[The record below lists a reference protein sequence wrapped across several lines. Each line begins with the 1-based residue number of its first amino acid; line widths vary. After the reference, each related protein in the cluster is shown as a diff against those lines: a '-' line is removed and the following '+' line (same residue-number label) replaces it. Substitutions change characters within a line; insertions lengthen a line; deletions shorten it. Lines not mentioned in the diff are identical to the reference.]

1 MTTEKIIKHLAAL
14 KAKHAELD
22 TLIAEENQRPHPD
35 DIKINDYKRQKLR
48 IKEEISEIE
57 KEMES

>member
-22 TLIAEENQRPHPD
+22 TLIAEENQRPYPD
-35 DIKINDYKRQKLR
+35 DIKINEYKRQKLR

>member
-14 KAKHAELD
+14 KAKHTELD
-22 TLIAEENQRPHPD
+22 TLISEENQRPYPD

-57 KEMES
+57 KDMES

>member
-35 DIKINDYKRQKLR
+35 VIKINDYKRQKLR

>member
-1 MTTEKIIKHLAAL
+1 MTTEKIIKHLTAL

-57 KEMES
+57 KDMEA